1 MKKNENNSAREWKL
15 LKKSTQK
22 AEKSFFLKKVPQS
35 STWQQY
41 IKRNENSRLK
51 NESTNAN
58 PRLFVC
64 QFLGSQIHILSMFHL
79 KYSLNITVSQ
89 NRIKNNISPLRYNIY
104 FRRFTCFQEEKIKS
118 SASIRLYRT
127 IYSHPENNL
136 QKTTYK
142 KCPPDR
148 KSCIATT
155 QQLFKSNITIRFF
168 SSKLI

>member
-1 MKKNENNSAREWKL
+1 MKVRTSVFL
-15 LKKSTQK
+15 LVSRFSDTYPFNV
-22 AEKSFFLKKVPQS
+22 SF
-35 STWQQY
+35 
-41 IKRNENSRLK
+41 
-51 NESTNAN
+51 
-58 PRLFVC
+58 
-64 QFLGSQIHILSMFHL
+64 

-168 SSKLI
+168 FLAS

>member
-1 MKKNENNSAREWKL
+1 

-22 AEKSFFLKKVPQS
+22 AEKSFFKES
-35 STWQQY
+35 STVFHLATIYQA
-41 IKRNENSRLK
+41 KRKNSRLK

-79 KYSLNITVSQ
+79 KYSLNITVPQ

-148 KSCIATT
+148 KSCVATT
-155 QQLFKSNITIRFF
+155 QQLFKSNITIRVFF
-168 SSKLI
+168 PFSKLI